1 MSEGSP
7 PVSPSTDGRPEM
19 GSGGGGD
26 DDDPLVGP
34 SGGGPNVPGGRPMT
48 GYDSDGVDLTGGGM
62 DPDHP
67 LLARAQAA
75 LRKQLED
82 RKRDVE
88 ERIREKEAELNVRP
102 RPRPVPPARLI
113 PETRIHPSLSR
124 FRPRR
129 PPIRLTHVPDS

>member
-26 DDDPLVGP
+26 DDPLVGP
-34 SGGGPNVPGGRPMT
+34 SGDLGGPPIPGGQPMT
-48 GYDSDGVDLTGGGM
+48 GYDSDGVDLAGGGM

-88 ERIREKEAELNVRP
+88 ERIREKEAELNVRARPRSPASAESRPSVPSVPIWAP
-102 RPRPVPPARLI
+102 RP
-113 PETRIHPSLSR
+113 
-124 FRPRR
+124 
-129 PPIRLTHVPDS
+129 

>member
-19 GSGGGGD
+19 GSGGGDD

-75 LRKQLED
+75 LLLLAPSQPASPD
-82 RKRDVE
+82 RLLPSHVRSGPGDECTPFEAQAQPVE
-88 ERIREKEAELNVRP
+88 A
-102 RPRPVPPARLI
+102 
-113 PETRIHPSLSR
+113 H
-124 FRPRR
+124 
-129 PPIRLTHVPDS
+129 

>member
-1 MSEGSP
+1 
-7 PVSPSTDGRPEM
+7 
-19 GSGGGGD
+19 
-26 DDDPLVGP
+26 
-34 SGGGPNVPGGRPMT
+34 MT

-102 RPRPVPPARLI
+102 IAPYTPRASHLRSPNSSLVVPI
-113 PETRIHPSLSR
+113 
-124 FRPRR
+124 
-129 PPIRLTHVPDS
+129 

>member
-19 GSGGGGD
+19 GSGGGD
-26 DDDPLVGP
+26 YDDDPLVGP

-48 GYDSDGVDLTGGGM
+48 GYDSVGVDLTGGGM

-82 RKRDVE
+82 RKRDV
-88 ERIREKEAELNVRP
+88 
-102 RPRPVPPARLI
+102 
-113 PETRIHPSLSR
+113 
-124 FRPRR
+124 
-129 PPIRLTHVPDS
+129 

>member
-7 PVSPSTDGRPEM
+7 PASPSTDGRPEM
-19 GSGGGGD
+19 GSG

-34 SGGGPNVPGGRPMT
+34 SGDLGGPPIPGGQPMT
-48 GYDSDGVDLTGGGM
+48 GYDEDGVDLAGGGM

-113 PETRIHPSLSR
+113 PEARIHSSLE
-124 FRPRR
+124 FV
-129 PPIRLTHVPDS
+129 PI

>member
-19 GSGGGGD
+19 GSGGGDD

-34 SGGGPNVPGGRPMT
+34 SGGTGVLPGGQPMT

-82 RKRDVE
+82 RKTDVE

-102 RPRPVPPARLI
+102 SPRPVPPARLI
-113 PETRIHPSLSR
+113 PEARIHSSLE
-124 FRPRR
+124 FV
-129 PPIRLTHVPDS
+129 PI

>member
-1 MSEGSP
+1 
-7 PVSPSTDGRPEM
+7 
-19 GSGGGGD
+19 
-26 DDDPLVGP
+26 
-34 SGGGPNVPGGRPMT
+34 MT

-102 RPRPVPPARLI
+102 HPRPYTYPRASHPRSPNSFI
-113 PETRIHPSLSR
+113 TRV
-124 FRPRR
+124 RPNLDRVA
-129 PPIRLTHVPDS
+129 PTVRLTHVPDS

>member
-19 GSGGGGD
+19 GSGGGDD

-34 SGGGPNVPGGRPMT
+34 SGGTGVLPGGQPMT

-102 RPRPVPPARLI
+102 SPRPRTPPRVSSQTPNSSLVVPI
-113 PETRIHPSLSR
+113 
-124 FRPRR
+124 
-129 PPIRLTHVPDS
+129 

>member
-19 GSGGGGD
+19 GSGGDD

-34 SGGGPNVPGGRPMT
+34 SGDLGGPPIPGGQPMT
-48 GYDSDGVDLTGGGM
+48 GYDSDGVDLEGGGM

-102 RPRPVPPARLI
+102 RPRSPRVC
-113 PETRIHPSLSR
+113 RI
-124 FRPRR
+124 
-129 PPIRLTHVPDS
+129 PPISPVRPDLGPRA

>member
-1 MSEGSP
+1 
-7 PVSPSTDGRPEM
+7 
-19 GSGGGGD
+19 
-26 DDDPLVGP
+26 
-34 SGGGPNVPGGRPMT
+34 MT

-102 RPRPVPPARLI
+102 RPRPRTYPRASHPRR
-113 PETRIHPSLSR
+113 RIHPSLSR
-124 FRPRR
+124 FRPRH

>member
-1 MSEGSP
+1 
-7 PVSPSTDGRPEM
+7 
-19 GSGGGGD
+19 
-26 DDDPLVGP
+26 
-34 SGGGPNVPGGRPMT
+34 MT

-113 PETRIHPSLSR
+113 PEARIHSSLELV
-124 FRPRR
+124 
-129 PPIRLTHVPDS
+129 PI

>member
-1 MSEGSP
+1 
-7 PVSPSTDGRPEM
+7 
-19 GSGGGGD
+19 
-26 DDDPLVGP
+26 
-34 SGGGPNVPGGRPMT
+34 MT

-102 RPRPVPPARLI
+102 HRARTYPRASHPRSPNSFITRVRPDLDRVA
-113 PETRIHPSLSR
+113 
-124 FRPRR
+124 

>member
-19 GSGGGGD
+19 GSGGGDD

-34 SGGGPNVPGGRPMT
+34 SGGPNVLPGDRPMT

-102 RPRPVPPARLI
+102 IAPCTPRASHPRGPNSSFIPQFVPI
-113 PETRIHPSLSR
+113 
-124 FRPRR
+124 
-129 PPIRLTHVPDS
+129 